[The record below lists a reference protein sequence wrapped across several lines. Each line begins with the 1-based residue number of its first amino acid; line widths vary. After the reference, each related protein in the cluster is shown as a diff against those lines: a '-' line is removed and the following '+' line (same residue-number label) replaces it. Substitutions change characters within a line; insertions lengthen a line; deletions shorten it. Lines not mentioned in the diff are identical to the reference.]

1 MAMNACRAPR
11 SANLLQAGASLTR
24 GAAVLAL
31 VVLTDALPVQAQDPA
46 GALLARIE
54 TYEVGDAR
62 PPVAEGTALR
72 SLTLDEAMAI
82 ALEVNLD
89 LQSTRLDALSQELGL
104 TQARGAFTP
113 TFSTTLGYN
122 NQTQQTTSQ
131 LDGGATITNKRATLN
146 TALQQ
151 ALPWYGGRLAANFNN
166 SRLETDNVFAT
177 RNPGYTSTVNLSF
190 TQPLLAGLKL
200 DAQRL
205 QVRSAEIQSE
215 VGQLQV
221 EARVRNIRAQV
232 QSAYWGLKA
241 SIEQI
246 EIQRRNV
253 AQAQQLLAENQLRE
267 RVGRATRFQVIQTEA
282 QLASAEQALLG
293 AEIQWR
299 NQELLLKQLLLR
311 GADDALLDETLYP
324 TDTPELADEEVDLDG
339 AIARALGE
347 RTDLRQQREQRRLG
361 ELSISLAE
369 TNRLPTLDLTAGY
382 SLQGVG
388 GDLFRRD
395 NLGGVPVLVA
405 PGSWGD
411 GLSSIAAFE
420 TPTWNVTLNASYP
433 IGSNPNRAALEQARV
448 ELRQRDLTL
457 RAQELAVVTQVTGAG
472 LAVRNTY
479 LQYEA
484 ARRNAEASELALEA
498 ELTRFGVGA
507 ATNFEVVTAQN
518 QLTQARLSV
527 LQALIDHLNA
537 ITEFERV
544 QQAGNG

>member
-1 MAMNACRAPR
+1 M
-11 SANLLQAGASLTR
+11 
-24 GAAVLAL
+24 
-31 VVLTDALPVQAQDPA
+31 
-46 GALLARIE
+46 
-54 TYEVGDAR
+54 
-62 PPVAEGTALR
+62 
-72 SLTLDEAMAI
+72 
-82 ALEVNLD
+82 
-89 LQSTRLDALSQELGL
+89 
-104 TQARGAFTP
+104 
-113 TFSTTLGYN
+113 
-122 NQTQQTTSQ
+122 
-131 LDGGATITNKRATLN
+131 
-146 TALQQ
+146 
-151 ALPWYGGRLAANFNN
+151 
-166 SRLETDNVFAT
+166 
-177 RNPGYTSTVNLSF
+177 
-190 TQPLLAGLKL
+190 
-200 DAQRL
+200 
-205 QVRSAEIQSE
+205 
-215 VGQLQV
+215 
-221 EARVRNIRAQV
+221 RNIRAQV

-267 RVGRATRFQVIQTEA
+267 QVGRATRFQVIQTEA

-361 ELSISLAE
+361 ELGISLAE
-369 TNRLPTLDLTAGY
+369 SNRLPTLDLTAGY